1 ITHLLPLAAV
11 VLLYIVPTEPEVVAS
26 IEKCLDFFLHQTPPN
41 IPGILEKR
49 EIQDQNRYKPICQT
63 LNDKR
68 TFMTLY
74 DTLNKIPLFS
84 AAKYRRDGGKRPMT
98 DWKIEPQVEKNKN
111 ENIICNNQAC
121 DQDYRNNQ
129 SFDRGHLFPSS
140 YGSDQIEKM
149 STFTLTNIVPQQHK
163 FNTGRWNRMESCVK
177 CVLNKFCINNNEE
190 IEGFVVIGALPSNSS
205 LNNRINIPSMLW
217 SAFCCFSSSQK
228 KWLASAHWGEN
239 VAEGPEYL
247 QTQKL
252 TELPALITNND
263 KYNNNYN
270 IGHIIST
277 LPK

>member
-1 ITHLLPLAAV
+1 LYQSIMKVQHLLPLAAV
-11 VLLYIVPTEPEVVAS
+11 VLLYIVPTEPEVVTS
-26 IEKCLDFFLHQTPPN
+26 IAECLDFFLHQTPPN
-41 IPGILEKR
+41 IPGILEKG

-84 AAKYRRDGGKRPMT
+84 AAKYRGDGGKRPMP
-98 DWKIEPQVEKNKN
+98 DWKIEPQ
-111 ENIICNNQAC
+111 AR

-163 FNTGRWNRMESCVK
+163 FNTGRWNRMEKCVK

-190 IEGFVVIGALPSNSS
+190 IEGFIVIGALPSNSS
-205 LNNRINIPSMLW
+205 LNNRINIPSVLW
-217 SAFCCFSSSQK
+217 SAFCCFSKSQNS
-228 KWLASAHWGEN
+228 WLASAHWGEN

-247 QTQKL
+247 LDLHPFVFFFLLLKENAQVSANKRF
-252 TELPALITNND
+252 
-263 KYNNNYN
+263 
-270 IGHIIST
+270 
-277 LPK
+277 